1 MKISKQTLAVLNNF
15 AAINPNC
22 LIDKK
27 TSTVNEQKSILATA
41 HFGEDFPEF
50 GIYNLSEFL
59 STIDLVES
67 DPEIEFSEKHATLSN
82 DNTKVKY
89 YFASKNLLT
98 YPEKSVNMPN
108 TEVQFELSQ
117 EQIVKL
123 KKASSTLFDKSRS
136 NFIMFNNEN
145 EKLYASVV
153 SSQNGQGN
161 SFQIELGTC
170 DIKQSFKIFFSI
182 ENFVFLSDDYDVSI
196 SSKLIS
202 EFKAK
207 NYDLRY
213 WVAVEQNSTF
223 E

>member
-1 MKISKQTLAVLNNF
+1 MKISKNTIAVLNNF

-22 LIDKK
+22 LINKK

-41 HFGEDFPEF
+41 NFNEDFDEF
-50 GIYNLSEFL
+50 GIYNLPEFL
-59 STIDLVES
+59 STISLVEP
-67 DPEIEFSEKHATLSN
+67 DPEIEFSDKYATLSN

-108 TEVQFELSQ
+108 SEVRFELSQ
-117 EQIVKL
+117 EQISKL
-123 KKASSTLFDKSRS
+123 KKAATALFDKSRS
-136 NFIMFNNEN
+136 NYIMFNNEN
-145 EKLYASVV
+145 QNLFASVV

-161 SFQIELGTC
+161 SFQIKLDSC
-170 DIKQSFKIFFSI
+170 DIKQAFKIFFSI
-182 ENFVFLSDDYDVSI
+182 ENFVFLADDYEVSI

-207 NYDLRY
+207 NYDLKY